1 MPRSNPLLSYSLV
14 AVQLTC
20 LGLIALSGPLL
31 ASRPA
36 LFALEAAAGTLGIWA
51 IWTMRPGNFNVT
63 PDLKP
68 GARLVTTGPYRLIR
82 HPMYTALLLG
92 SLALVLEAPAPL
104 RIALWLIL
112 LIDLL
117 IKLNYEERLL
127 VRDLAGYAEHR
138 KRTKRL
144 LPFVL

>member
-1 MPRSNPLLSYSLV
+1 LARSNPWISYGLV
-14 AVQLTC
+14 AIQLTC
-20 LGLIALSGPLL
+20 LGLIALTGPLI
-31 ASRPA
+31 ASNPA
-36 LFALEAAAGTLGIWA
+36 LFVLEAAAGWLGIWA

-63 PDLKP
+63 PDVKP

-117 IKLNYEERLL
+117 IKLTYEERLL
-127 VRDLAGYAEHR
+127 MRDLAGYAEHR
-138 KRTKRL
+138 RRTKRL
-144 LPFVL
+144 LPFVF